1 MTRGDGKLPTNSILT
16 IGMVTQELLDC
27 FDTNRVF
34 SKRIMNEY
42 SSEFA
47 VPGAKAG
54 PTINIRLPARL
65 LSTSGPSMTPQDYME
80 ESVPLSIDQQEKVG
94 LSFTSFEMTLSMDDW
109 RNRVGTPAGIVLSNK
124 VDLYGLSLY
133 WKCPNAIISPSTG
146 SAKWLAYLNAGAIMA
161 DNGAPNDGEWSA
173 ILNQYEQAAV
183 VNENK
188 PLFQDSGE
196 IARQYKRGSMGTSG
210 GFQWYWDQNVAAHT
224 TGPRG
229 GAPTYTSTGAGGT
242 SIVTGAWTAA
252 AAPRLK
258 KGDIL
263 TIANVYAVN
272 PVSLAS
278 TGQLRQFT
286 VMADVSSDAS
296 GNATIPI
303 YPAIIGPGTARQ
315 TVTVLPTAS
324 APLTF
329 LGTANTVYYQN
340 LTLQRQSFA
349 MAMCRLQ
356 EPFSGE
362 AAYAV
367 DSTSGV
373 AIRTWRSSDITSD
386 AHLSRA
392 DLAFG
397 FAATRPEWACR
408 VWSTPPVL

>member
-1 MTRGDGKLPTNSILT
+1 
-16 IGMVTQELLDC
+16 
-27 FDTNRVF
+27 
-34 SKRIMNEY
+34 
-42 SSEFA
+42 
-47 VPGAKAG
+47 
-54 PTINIRLPARL
+54 
-65 LSTSGPSMTPQDYME
+65 MTPQDYIE
-80 ESVPLSIDQQEKVG
+80 ESVPLTIDQQEKVG

-133 WKCPNAIISPSTG
+133 WHCPNAILSPSTG

-224 TGPRG
+224 TGQRG

-242 SIVTGAWTAA
+242 SIVTGAWTSAA
-252 AAPRLK
+252 ANRLK
-258 KGDIL
+258 RGDIF

-286 VMADVSSDAS
+286 VTTDANSDAS
-296 GNATIPI
+296 GNATIQI
-303 YPAIIGPGTARQ
+303 YPPIIGPGSPRQ
-315 TVTVLPTAS
+315 TVSVLPTAS
-324 APLTF
+324 APLTM
-329 LGTANTVYYQN
+329 LGTASTVYYQN
-340 LTLQRQSFA
+340 LTLQRQAFV
-349 MAMCRLQ
+349 MGMCRLQ
-356 EPFSGE
+356 EPFSGQS
-362 AAYAV
+362 AYSV

-373 AIRTWRSSDITSD
+373 AIRSWKASDISSD
-386 AHLSRA
+386 AHLSRS
-392 DLAFG
+392 DIAFG
-397 FAATRPEWACR
+397 IAPGRIEWCTR
-408 VWSTPPVL
+408 VWSTPPTL